1 LCRRHRPTIDF
12 WCAEDLLLTYFS
24 PCVSFHSNRE
34 LTARRRR
41 RIFIVDTTWEELAMK
56 TRIQK
61 WGNSLALRIP
71 KAFATEAGLA
81 VDVPVELSIVRGK
94 IVVHRLSAE
103 PPTLNELLRGISRDN
118 LHGEWDT
125 GPAAGKEIW

>member
-1 LCRRHRPTIDF
+1 LIL
-12 WCAEDLLLTYFS
+12 AVLSDLLHTYFAL
-24 PCVSFHSNRE
+24 CAGFYSNRE
-34 LTARRRR
+34 LTARRRT
-41 RIFIVDTTWEELAMK
+41 IFIVYTPWKELAMK

-61 WGNSLALRIP
+61 WGISLALRIP
-71 KAFATEAGLA
+71 KAIASEAGLA

-125 GPAAGKEIW
+125 GQAAGKEIW